1 MQTLFLDISNITN
14 MKMTPKSADGRVFL
28 QSKQGIVNRIKTLST
43 DDAAAVLRRYGAGA
57 LTEVDK
63 YDQENRHRCV

>member
-1 MQTLFLDISNITN
+1 MMQTLFYAISGITGIKLN
-14 MKMTPKSADGRVFL
+14 PKPADGCVHL
-28 QSKQGIVNRIKTLST
+28 QTKQGIVNRIKTLST

-63 YDQENRHRCV
+63 YDQ